1 MMARLLRLE
10 TFVSCQQ
17 ESGNTTASVASPC
30 SRTPTATQPALEAV
44 AREVITATPD
54 LVVFRGDLTC
64 GPLPEEAWQVALDR
78 ATRSSVG
85 RSSYGATPSAR

>member
-1 MMARLLRLE
+1 MPTREWEYDR
-10 TFVSCQQ
+10 VSRVAVLADAN
-17 ESGNTTASVASPC
+17 GN
-30 SRTPTATQPALEAV
+30 PTALEAV